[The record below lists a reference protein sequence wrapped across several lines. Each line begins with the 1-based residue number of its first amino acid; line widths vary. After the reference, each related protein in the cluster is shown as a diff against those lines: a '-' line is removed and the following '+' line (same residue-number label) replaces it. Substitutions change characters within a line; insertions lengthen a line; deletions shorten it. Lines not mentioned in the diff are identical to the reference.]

1 MIVKDTFLAKLR
13 QAFNLNI
20 YEVKI
25 WTALLS
31 RGVSTAGE
39 LSDISNV
46 PRSRSYDVLETLEKK
61 GFVIMKLGKP
71 IKYLAVKPEEIVRRV
86 KKNIKENADK
96 KLDRLEEVR
105 GTKLFDELKLL
116 YENGITMVDASDLSG
131 AIKGRENI
139 NDQVSSLLSEAQKEV
154 VMITTADGLVRKAGA
169 FRKNLKNLNQK
180 KINIRIVAP
189 ITKENSDIVKELSK
203 FAEIRNT
210 QRINSR
216 FMIVDNKKVLFML
229 MGDKEV
235 HSDFDTGIWVE
246 TPYFANALG
255 SFFNVV
261 WEKLEDGRK
270 VIQTFNKK

>member
-31 RGVSTAGE
+31 RGISTAGE
-39 LSDISNV
+39 MADISGV

-71 IKYLAVKPEEIVRRV
+71 IKYLAVKPEEVVRRV
-86 KKNIKENADK
+86 KKNIKEHADN
-96 KLDRLEEVR
+96 KLLKLEEVR

-116 YENGITMVDASDLSG
+116 FDNGINLVDPTDLSG

-139 NDQVSSLLSEAQKEV
+139 NNHISFLLNEAQKDV
-154 VMITTADGLVRKAGA
+154 LLITTAEGLIRKAGC
-169 FRKNLKNLNQK
+169 FRKNLKNLSQK
-180 KINIRIVAP
+180 KINVKIVAP
-189 ITKENSDIVKELSK
+189 ITKENADVVKELSR
-203 FAEIRNT
+203 FSEIRNT

-216 FMIVDNKKVLFML
+216 FIIVDNKKILFML
-229 MGDKEV
+229 MNDKEV
-235 HSDFDTGIWVE
+235 HPEYDAAVWIES
-246 TPYFANALG
+246 PYFANALG

-261 WEKLEDGRK
+261 WDKLEDGRK
-270 VIQTFNKK
+270 VIGKFGGK